1 MNHLAQAAVL
11 RSSSTPMVIEAV
23 EIAEPQPDEIL
34 VQIAGVGVCHTDMV
48 MRDGLLPV
56 PQPVVLG
63 HEGAGR
69 VIAVGWAVSDIAPGD
84 HVALSFSS
92 CGHCPSCDVHEPA
105 YCHSWVPLNFFGA
118 RADGTTAIVGK
129 DGQAIHS
136 HVFGQSSFATHALV
150 HRRNAVVVD
159 KDLPIEVLGPLG
171 CGIMTGAGAV
181 LNSLKVR
188 EGSTVAIIGT
198 GAVGLSAV
206 MAAKIAGAATII
218 AIDRHAERVSLA
230 QTLGATHG
238 VVADGR
244 SIAEIV
250 QSLGLAPLDYAVDTT
265 GVVPLVE
272 QAIEALA
279 PRGEMALVAAFA
291 PDARIRCDATHVMSG
306 GRVIRGVVEGGADPQ
321 TFIPQLISYYRDGR
335 LPFDR
340 LIRTYPFADILT
352 AIADGEE
359 GRVVKPVLLMSE

>member
-1 MNHLAQAAVL
+1 MNHMAQAAVL
-11 RSSSTPMVIEAV
+11 RSSSTPMAIEVI
-23 EIAEPQPDEIL
+23 EIAEPRPDEIL
-34 VQIAGVGVCHTDMV
+34 VKIAGVGVCHTDMV

-69 VIAVGWAVSDIAPGD
+69 VIAVGSAVSDVVPGD

-105 YCHSWVPLNFFGA
+105 YCHSWVPLNFFGV
-118 RADGTTAIVGK
+118 RPDGTTALVGAR
-129 DGQAIHS
+129 GEMIHS
-136 HVFGQSSFATHALV
+136 HIFGQSSFATHALV
-150 HRRNAVVVD
+150 QRRNAVKVD
-159 KDLPIEVLGPLG
+159 QDLPIALLGPLG
-171 CGIMTGAGAV
+171 CGVMTGAGAV
-181 LNSLKVR
+181 LNSLKIR
-188 EGSTVAIIGT
+188 EGSSVAIIGT

-230 QTLGATHG
+230 QELGATHG

-250 QSLGLAPLDYAVDTT
+250 QSLGIAPLDYAVDTT

-279 PRGEMALVAAFA
+279 PRGEAALVAAFA
-291 PDARIRCDATHVMSG
+291 PGARISFDATHVMSG

-321 TFIPQLISYYRDGR
+321 TFIPELIGYFREGR
-335 LPFDR
+335 FPFDR
-340 LIRTYPFADILT
+340 LIKTYAFADILT
-352 AIADGEE
+352 ALADGEE
-359 GRVVKPVLLMSE
+359 GRVVKPVLLMQE

>member
-1 MNHLAQAAVL
+1 MTYQARAAVL
-11 RSSSTPMVIEAV
+11 RAQGNPMTIEPVTVAS
-23 EIAEPQPDEIL
+23 PQPDEVL
-34 VQIAGVGVCHTDMV
+34 VKIAGVGVCHTDMV
-48 MRDGLLPV
+48 MRDGLLPI
-56 PQPVVLG
+56 PRPVVLG

-69 VIAVGWAVSDIAPGD
+69 VVAVGSAVTDLAPGD

-105 YCHSWVPLNFFGA
+105 YCHSWVPLNFFGV
-118 RADGTTAIVGK
+118 RADGSTAITGQ
-129 DGQAIHS
+129 DGQPVHS
-136 HVFGQSSFATHALV
+136 HIFGQSSFATHALV
-150 HRRNAVVVD
+150 HRRNAVKVD
-159 KDLPIEVLGPLG
+159 ADLPIALLGPLG

-188 EGSTVAIIGT
+188 AGSSIAVIGV

-206 MAAKIAGAATII
+206 MAAKIAGATTIV
-218 AIDRHAERVSLA
+218 AIDRHASRIALA
-230 QTLGATHG
+230 RELGATHAM
-238 VVADGR
+238 VADGR

-250 QSLGLAPLDYAVDTT
+250 ASLGISGLDYALDTT

-272 QAIEALA
+272 QAIEALG

-291 PDARIRCDATHVMSG
+291 PGARVSVDATHVMGG
-306 GRVIRGVVEGGADPQ
+306 GRVVRGVVEGGADPQ
-321 TFIPQLISYYRDGR
+321 EFIPRLLAYHRAGL

-340 LIRTYPFADILT
+340 LIKTYAFADILT

-359 GRVVKPVLLMSE
+359 GRVVKPVLLMPT